1 MVDCCFAAQENE
13 WNKINLINFV
23 GFTSRGEGERAIL
36 LQFSFNSIQLCW
48 WNEENEEKNERSEP
62 LFDWWK
68 QSLSSLFDW
77 WVMGGGTANGSAKRR
92 EPSQQSIQGLFFLSL
107 SWNANGMKK
116 RNGMWLMDEEIGFVV
131 FFSLWV
137 MGRNAPNAPQREDKQ
152 TNKTNW
158 IHSNQSKQSKES
170 VDGASQF
177 KEAN

>member
-1 MVDCCFAAQENE
+1 M
-13 WNKINLINFV
+13 KLIYLSN
-23 GFTSRGEGERAIL
+23 GRAMDGSTPFNSL
-36 LQFSFNSIQLCW
+36 FFSFL
-48 WNEENEEKNERSEP
+48 
-62 LFDWWK
+62 LFLMGRKEWRKGRVDGGWSGGGIDW
-68 QSLSSLFDW
+68 LRLVFDW
-77 WVMGGGTANGSAKRR
+77 WVMGAGTANGSAKRR